1 MERERSDAEYQSL
14 CQEKQ
19 REINNFLNMYV
30 TSSGFPFHSGW
41 RVPTCHLSYPSSF
54 RGNHSGAIKAAVAD
68 PPLGCKDQGIKV
80 MYPLPITWCITWQ
93 RGTYHIPFTLGVQS
107 SNDTFVLQDNY
118 SRVVVSVLTA
128 VKEADINKNI
138 DSLNPDEL
146 DVLMK
151 FIYKGLEDG
160 ENSTSLLK
168 WHAAATAKGGLGSIV
183 RALAERRTV

>member
-19 REINNFLNMYV
+19 REINNFLNM
-30 TSSGFPFHSGW
+30 
-41 RVPTCHLSYPSSF
+41 
-54 RGNHSGAIKAAVAD
+54 GNHSGAIKAAVAD
-68 PPLGCKDQGIKV
+68 PPLGCKDQGIK
-80 MYPLPITWCITWQ
+80 
-93 RGTYHIPFTLGVQS
+93 
-107 SNDTFVLQDNY
+107 DNY
-118 SRVVVSVLTA
+118 SRVVISVLTA

-183 RALAERRTV
+183 RALAERKTV